1 MVEECV
7 EPYVITFVCLL
18 SICRIASL
26 VDEGMHWYASMI
38 TIYTISAK
46 LEYEDETQ
54 KQEGSGWKLPFALV
68 I

>member
-1 MVEECV
+1 
-7 EPYVITFVCLL
+7 
-18 SICRIASL
+18 

-46 LEYEDETQ
+46 LEYQDETQ
-54 KQEGSGWKLPFALV
+54 KHEGIGSKLPFVLV